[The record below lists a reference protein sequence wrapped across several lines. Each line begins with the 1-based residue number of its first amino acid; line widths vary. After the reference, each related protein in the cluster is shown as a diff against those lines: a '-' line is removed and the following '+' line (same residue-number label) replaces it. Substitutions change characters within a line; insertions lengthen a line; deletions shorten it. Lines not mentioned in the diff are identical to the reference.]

1 MLSFAVPF
9 GPSPNS
15 PAKLPFAIQY
25 TLLTEFPGKIK
36 GRKSSSSSHCEL
48 KLKLGF
54 FSPQKV
60 GALIER
66 RRLKM
71 YGSRKAKDRGAE
83 EENILAIID
92 ASGDKDTRDAH
103 EDGIAFLE
111 AVRAVSILSDD
122 GIPPTHKM
130 CLEVFKILRIAK
142 SLELIMASYQLLDEL
157 DKTFPRVHLSN
168 VDKSQSDNATPELV
182 VVKEAWLPF
191 VVTLELSS
199 SQREADEGKGGP
211 IDSYGFQLLIQD
223 LVNVAEETK
232 SQQSDTKSLRSMLLF
247 QYLVSV
253 LESDFGPRNC
263 AIERTVNW
271 TILRE
276 SLLNMLLI
284 SAAFSD
290 DLTRLDNSVGQLDN
304 DSDNA
309 VTIALLEVAKNTCNA
324 MQKFLTMIM
333 ELDTSKKKAEMEGC
347 TTRADGVRT
356 PMVELILDELTYNR
370 DILHPFLQAYA
381 EPKWKL
387 EVVVQYLWKYIAKP
401 SVRTRRSNG
410 SADDTTFGGTL
421 KCFTNITST
430 RSTTKKIGAEV
441 TQLLLVH
448 GFQVIVIALC
458 PVTYEPP

>member
-1 MLSFAVPF
+1 
-9 GPSPNS
+9 
-15 PAKLPFAIQY
+15 
-25 TLLTEFPGKIK
+25 
-36 GRKSSSSSHCEL
+36 
-48 KLKLGF
+48 
-54 FSPQKV
+54 
-60 GALIER
+60 
-66 RRLKM
+66 M
-71 YGSRKAKDRGAE
+71 YGSRKPKDRGAE

-130 CLEVFKILRIAK
+130 YLEVFKILRIAK

-168 VDKSQSDNATPELV
+168 VDKSHSDNATPELV
-182 VVKEAWLPF
+182 VVKEAWSPF

-199 SQREADEGKGGP
+199 RQREADEGKGGP

-253 LESDFGPRNC
+253 LESDFGPRNS
-263 AIERTVNW
+263 AIEGTVNW
-271 TILRE
+271 TILRK
-276 SLLNMLLI
+276 SLLNMLLGSRKINYKSLVKDCLSIICNPYQI

-290 DLTRLDNSVGQLDN
+290 DLTRLDDSVGQLDN
-304 DSDNA
+304 DRDNA
-309 VTIALLEVAKNTCNA
+309 VTIALLEVVKNTCNA
-324 MQKFLTMIM
+324 MQKFLTMVM

-370 DILHPFLQAYA
+370 DIFHPFLQAYA

-421 KCFTNITST
+421 KCFSNITST
-430 RSTTKKIGAEV
+430 RSTAKKIGAEV

-448 GFQVIVIALC
+448 GFQAYLSLPSSEERTSCSLIGICKDMISAFRTLKETDKNVEICAFGKEALFTAATIIS
-458 PVTYEPP
+458 VNS